1 VTELVTPSTNPAPAP
16 AARTKAVKARG
27 NGAIVAL
34 GLPLVLIAA
43 ACLLAPWL
51 GLPDPRAQ
59 DLNASQIPPAWLSG
73 GDWSHP
79 LGTDQLGRD
88 VLARLLSGGVL
99 TFVLAIAGVLAGA
112 IPGIALGL
120 VAGYRRGW
128 VDVAVSRLVEAQLA
142 LPFILLA
149 IAIIAARGRSLPV
162 LVLVLAMVGWAQYAR
177 VIRAEAMSLRE
188 QPFILGL
195 RFAGAPTRRIM
206 LAHILPNVA
215 GTVTV
220 LATLQLGTIIL
231 AESALSFLGLGVA
244 APDISWGAMLSEGRD
259 QLTSAWWIAA
269 FPGLA
274 ITVVVL
280 LVNLLGDALRSRFDP
295 KKKRF

>member
-1 VTELVTPSTNPAPAP
+1 MTELVTPTTQVVSSTIK
-16 AARTKAVKARG
+16 TKSAKARG
-27 NGAIVAL
+27 NGAIIAL
-34 GLPLVLIAA
+34 GVPLALIAGLCA
-43 ACLLAPWL
+43 LAPWL
-51 GLPDPRAQ
+51 GLPDPTAQ
-59 DLNASQIPPAWLSG
+59 NLGLAQSPPAWLASG
-73 GDWSHP
+73 TWAHP

-88 VLARLLSGGVL
+88 VLSRLLSGGVL
-99 TFVLAIAGVLAGA
+99 TFVLAVAGMLAGA
-112 IPGIALGL
+112 LPGIALGL

-128 VDVAVSRLVEAQLA
+128 VDVVVSRLIEAQLA

-149 IAIIAARGRSLPV
+149 IAIIATRGRSLTV

-177 VIRAEAMSLRE
+177 IIRAEALALRE
-188 QPFILGL
+188 QPFIMGL
-195 RFAGAPTRRIM
+195 RFAGAPTWRIL
-206 LAHILPNVA
+206 LAHVLPNVA

-220 LATLQLGTIIL
+220 MATLQLGTIIL

>member
-1 VTELVTPSTNPAPAP
+1 MTELVTPATPRVGAPP
-16 AARTKAVKARG
+16 TKIKAAKARG
-27 NGAIVAL
+27 TGAIIAL
-34 GLPLVLIAA
+34 GLPLVLIAL
-43 ACLLAPWL
+43 ACLLAPAL
-51 GLPDPRAQ
+51 GLPDPEAQ
-59 DLNASQIPPAWLSG
+59 NLSVGQSPPAWLGG
-73 GDWSHP
+73 GDWAHP

-99 TFVLAIAGVLAGA
+99 TFILAFAGMLAGA

-120 VAGYRRGW
+120 LAGYRRGW
-128 VDVAVSRLVEAQLA
+128 VDVVVSRLIEAQLA

-149 IAIIAARGRSLPV
+149 IAIIAARGRSLTV

-177 VIRAEAMSLRE
+177 VIRAEAMALRE
-188 QPFILGL
+188 QPFIMGL
-195 RFAGAPTRRIM
+195 RFAGAPTWRIM

-220 LATLQLGTIIL
+220 MATLQLGTIIL
-231 AESALSFLGLGVA
+231 AESTLSFLGLGVA

-269 FPGLA
+269 FPGVA

-280 LVNLLGDALRSRFDP
+280 LVNLLGDAFRSRFDP